1 MKILNRSRTVK
12 CEQMQH
18 ENPPLLKVEDVTK
31 RFGGVTALEKIS
43 FRVEKGQIV
52 SIIGPNGAG
61 KTTLFNC
68 ITGVASPDEGNV
80 SFGELQSVLNS
91 LQPYDIAALGVTRT
105 FQTIRLFKNM
115 TALENVMVGAHVRTW
130 PHLYDALFRTRRVCV
145 AEKKLR
151 EHAHRLLDFFGLDGK
166 AQEQAKNLAYGHQR
180 RLEMARAL
188 ASEPKLIL
196 LDEPVAGMN
205 PKEKEEFLD
214 LIRAIRSKGVTILLI
229 EHDMKVVMP
238 ISDHIVVLDYGKK
251 IAEGTPKQIQSN
263 SKVIEAYL
271 GIGKSDDD
279 FSGEN

>member
-1 MKILNRSRTVK
+1 MRRQRKVRCPQAK
-12 CEQMQH
+12 F
-18 ENPPLLKVEDVTK
+18 ENPPLLKIEGVTI
-31 RFGGVTALEKIS
+31 RFGGVTALEKIN
-43 FRVEKGQIV
+43 FNVEKGRIV

-68 ITGVASPDEGNV
+68 ITGVYTPDEGTV
-80 SFGELQSVLNS
+80 SFGELQSILNM
-91 LQPYDIAALGVTRT
+91 LPPYDIAALGVTRT

-145 AEKKLR
+145 AEKKLQ
-151 EHAHRLLDFFGLDGK
+151 EHAYRLLDFFGLQGK
-166 AQEQAKNLAYGHQR
+166 ACELAKNLSYGHQR

-196 LDEPVAGMN
+196 FDEPVAGMN

-214 LIRAIRSKGVTILLI
+214 LIRAIQAKGVTILLI

-238 ISDHIVVLDYGKK
+238 ISDHIIVLDYGKK
-251 IAEGTPKQIQSN
+251 IAEGTPRQIQSN
-263 SKVIEAYL
+263 PKVIEAYL
-271 GIGKSDDD
+271 GKGHVDDE
-279 FSGEN
+279 FAGEN